1 MNPLGNIS
9 TASAYTQDTKNVALW
24 GCSVQGTSGAKYRAV
39 SFDTPYH
46 YVHPTDTTTYPGEV
60 HWAPLHTMWKE
71 VDGQDANSDTILILN
86 HSQMGTRNKIRI
98 VEVRLI
104 VTTAIG
110 GATAA
115 LYTVANG
122 GGTKLTADFDISATG
137 VVASGVNDPFMQAVT
152 GTNGLYLHT
161 STGTTLV
168 GQLFITY
175 VFHEDS

>member
-1 MNPLGNIS
+1 
-9 TASAYTQDTKNVALW
+9 
-24 GCSVQGTSGAKYRAV
+24 
-39 SFDTPYH
+39 
-46 YVHPTDTTTYPGEV
+46 
-60 HWAPLHTMWKE
+60 MWKE